1 MVEAGRYRFQCGDEQ
16 FELTEGDTIFLPRGV
31 PHTFCQLGDSGR
43 LRFLYTPAGAMEHFF
58 RALAQLPGPP
68 APEVGAALFAAHG
81 NAGGG
86 PALDARLSLGDKRPH
101 AAAPAGLPLR
111 AAQPPAARLGA
122 AAPAHPAALCA
133 RHPRARQTLL
143 AAPGRCAGLLPARPE
158 WIGAGLAPATTRK
171 ARAALIGQPSQV
183 TLRQGGC
190 DFSVYQIE
198 FEPGALYRL
207 TGLPLDQLVDTWV
220 DAEAVFPPPFS
231 GLVDQ
236 LQALDAPLP
245 QIAAA
250 EAWLLHRIARVRQ
263 AARPADALAARLV
276 VEGPARIDALAR
288 EHGLDTRQLRR
299 QFVQRVGVS
308 PKLLARIA
316 RFDHVIRLANAAP
329 MPTGSTSPWT
339 PACTTT
345 STWRG
350 ISGSSR

>member
-1 MVEAGRYRFQCGDEQ
+1 M
-16 FELTEGDTIFLPRGV
+16 LLPPPVFHFVPPSPPLRGWV
-31 PHTFCQLGDSGR
+31 RQHQLIR
-43 LRFLYTPAGAMEHFF
+43 LRFAPGTPVPAKPYWPRPAA
-58 RALAQLPGPP
+58 ALA
-68 APEVGAALFAAHG
+68 FY
-81 NAGGG
+81 
-86 PALDARLSLGDKRPH
+86 
-101 AAAPAGLPLR
+101 LR
-111 AAQPPAARLGA
+111 D
-122 AAPAHPAALCA
+122 
-133 RHPRARQTLL
+133 
-143 AAPGRCAGLLPARPE
+143 PE
-158 WIGAGLAPATTRK
+158 WIGAGLEPATTRK
-171 ARAALIGQPSQV
+171 ARAALIGQPTQV

-236 LQALDAPLP
+236 LQALDDPLP

-299 QFVQRVGVS
+299 QFAQRVGVS

-329 MPTGSTSPWT
+329 DAHWLNLALDAGLHDHQHLARDFRQFTLSTPSAFRAMEGRSPERGFGFKEALAAGRVTG
-339 PACTTT
+339 
-345 STWRG
+345 
-350 ISGSSR
+350 